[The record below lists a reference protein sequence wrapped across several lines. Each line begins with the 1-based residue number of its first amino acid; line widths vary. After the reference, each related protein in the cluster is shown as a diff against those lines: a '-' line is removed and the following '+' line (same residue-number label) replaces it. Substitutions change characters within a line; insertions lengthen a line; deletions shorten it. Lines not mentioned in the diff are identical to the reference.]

1 MNEYGTITRLVVK
14 HARDAFRAQA
24 DCDAQWSDLNFTAVP
39 DLTRAIADYEV
50 FLKLVSAEG
59 ARLEYLPVDAR
70 VGLDSIYVR
79 DASIVTP
86 RGMVL
91 CHMGKP
97 QRSTEPAAHADRF
110 DALDIPVL
118 GSIRAPGRIEGG
130 DVVWFDDHTVAV
142 GRGYR
147 TNDAGIEQFQD
158 LLGPDI
164 DLLMVPLP
172 HYRGSSDVFHLMSII
187 SPVAHDLA
195 VVYSPLMPVVFRDWL
210 IDGGIDLVE
219 VPDEEFDTMGANVL
233 AIAPRKCVMV
243 EGNPITRNRLE
254 DAGATV
260 AEYDGR
266 EISLKGGG
274 GPTCLTRPINRS

>member
-1 MNEYGTITRLVVK
+1 MNEFGLLTRLVVK

-24 DCDAQWSDLNFTAVP
+24 DCDTQWRDLNFTDAP
-39 DLTRAIADYEV
+39 DLARATADYEV

-59 ARLEYLPVDAR
+59 AKLEFLPPDPR

-86 RGMVL
+86 HGMVL
-91 CHMGKP
+91 CEMGKP
-97 QRSTEPAAHADRF
+97 QRSTEPRVQADAF
-110 DALDIPVL
+110 KAMGIPVL
-118 GSIRAPGRIEGG
+118 GTIRAPGKIEGG

-147 TNDAGIEQFQD
+147 TNDEGIEQFQD
-158 LLGPDI
+158 LLGRDI

-172 HYRGSSDVFHLMSII
+172 HYRGPSDVFHLMSII

-210 IDGGIDLVE
+210 IGGDIDLVE

-243 EGNPITRNRLE
+243 EGNPITRGRLE
-254 DAGATV
+254 SAGATV